1 MYRKDDIDELMDR
14 FFNGD
19 RQALARTITYLESYP
34 EKKHQIMKRIFPK
47 SGNAY
52 VIGLTGVPG
61 AGKSTII
68 SKLAKEIRNR
78 GKTVGIV
85 CVDPSSPYSG
95 GAFLGDRCRM
105 NAQEFVSDKGIFIRS
120 LASRG
125 ELGGLAR
132 ATDDVVTAYDAYGMD
147 YIIVETVGAG
157 QSEVSIKDLA
167 YTVVVIFVP
176 NLGDSIQAQKAGII
190 EIGDI
195 LVINKS
201 DLGGDHLKVQ
211 LDQML
216 DTYTRQTGWRPP
228 IVRTVAVE
236 NKGIPKFL
244 DEIERHKKHMEL
256 SGILEKK
263 WRTRFKNRFYDT
275 LKYKISNL
283 FFKEYSKVVGVEEE
297 IDKVIDKEI
306 DFYSSVDKIFNR
318 IIDKIKEE
326 L

>member
-1 MYRKDDIDELMDR
+1 MHRNDNIDDLLNRFFRKDRM
-14 FFNGD
+14 
-19 RQALARTITYLESYP
+19 ALARVITYLESYP
-34 EKKHQIMKRIFPK
+34 DKRHEILKRIFPK
-47 SGNAY
+47 AGNAY
-52 VIGLTGVPG
+52 IIGLTGVPG
-61 AGKSTII
+61 AGKSTMI
-68 SKLAKEIRNR
+68 SRLSQEIRRR
-78 GKTVGIV
+78 GKSVGIV

-105 NAQEFVSDKGIFIRS
+105 NAQELVSDDGIFIRS

-125 ELGGLAR
+125 QLGGLSR
-132 ATDDVVTAYDAYGMD
+132 ATDDVVTAYDAFGMD
-147 YIIVETVGAG
+147 YVIVETVGAG

-167 YTVVVIFVP
+167 YTIIVIFVP

-228 IVRTVAVE
+228 IIRTVAVE
-236 NKGIPKFL
+236 NKGISEL
-244 DEIERHKKHMEL
+244 MDEIERHKEHIKL

-263 WRTRFKNRFYDT
+263 WKERFKNRFYST
-275 LKYKISNL
+275 LEYKVQKLIFQEL
-283 FFKEYSKVVGVEEE
+283 SKKVN
-297 IDKVIDKEI
+297 IDDAIEMVLDKEL
-306 DFYSSVDKIFNR
+306 DLYSSVDKVFNE
-318 IIDKIKEE
+318 ILMKIKEGT
-326 L
+326 

>member
-1 MYRKDDIDELMDR
+1 MYRNEDINELLDR
-14 FFNGD
+14 FFKKD
-19 RQALARTITYLESYP
+19 RMALARVITYLESYP
-34 EKKHQIMKRIFPK
+34 DKRHEILKQIFPK

-52 VIGLTGVPG
+52 VIGITGVPG
-61 AGKSTII
+61 AGKSTLI
-68 SKLAKEIRNR
+68 SRLAQEIRKR

-85 CVDPSSPYSG
+85 CVDPSSPFSG

-105 NAQEFVSDKGIFIRS
+105 NAQQFTSDEGIFIRS

-125 ELGGLAR
+125 QLGGLSR
-132 ATDDVVTAYDAYGMD
+132 ATDDVVTAFDAFGMD
-147 YIIVETVGAG
+147 YVIVETVGAG

-167 YTVVVIFVP
+167 YTTIVVFVP

-236 NKGIPKFL
+236 NKGISEL
-244 DEIERHKKHMEL
+244 MDEIEKHKRHIEL
-256 SGILEKK
+256 SGIKDKK
-263 WRTRFKNRFYDT
+263 WKERFKNRFYNT
-275 LKYKISNL
+275 LEYKISNL
-283 FFKEYSKVVGVEEE
+283 FFKEYSKVVGIDEE
-297 IDKVIDKEI
+297 IEKVLNKQEDL
-306 DFYSSVDKIFNR
+306 YTSVDKIFER
-318 IIDKIKEE
+318 ILVKIKDE